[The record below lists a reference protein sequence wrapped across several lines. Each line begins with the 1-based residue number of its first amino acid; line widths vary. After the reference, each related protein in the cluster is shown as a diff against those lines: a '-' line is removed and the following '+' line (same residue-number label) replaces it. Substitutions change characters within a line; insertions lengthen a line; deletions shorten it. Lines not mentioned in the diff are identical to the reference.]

1 MWDTNDY
8 SLRRHNTFGLDV
20 RCMRFA
26 EYGSVEELRG
36 LLAELRECPVRRLL
50 HIGGGSNLLFRADFD
65 GLVLHSGILDFDI
78 VRTDGDAVYVRAGA
92 GERWDD
98 FVAWTVAMDLYGAE
112 NLSLIPGE
120 VGASAVQNI
129 GAYGAEAKD
138 IIDSVEAIDVATGE
152 VVHIPVA
159 ECGYGYRT
167 SRFKTTDAGRYIILS
182 VTYRLAQR
190 FTPNLTYGG
199 LRREVEA
206 RGIDPAD
213 LTAADVRRI
222 VIEVRRQKLPDPED
236 KGNAGSFF
244 VNPIVSRDRFMDI
257 WQHHPEMPSYD
268 AGQDV
273 KIPAGWLVEQC
284 GWRGR
289 RLGPAGVYDRQALVL
304 VNEGGATGADIV
316 ALSRAIQTDVCRQF
330 GVWLQPEV
338 MFV

>member
-112 NLSLIPGE
+112 
-120 VGASAVQNI
+120 
-129 GAYGAEAKD
+129 AKD

-167 SRFKTTDAGRYIILS
+167 SRFKTKDAGRYIILS

-206 RGIDPAD
+206 RGIDPVD
-213 LTAADVRRI
+213 LTAADGLLTATAAAEGIAVL
-222 VIEVRRQKLPDPED
+222 KL
-236 KGNAGSFF
+236 KA
-244 VNPIVSRDRFMDI
+244 
-257 WQHHPEMPSYD
+257 SY
-268 AGQDV
+268 
-273 KIPAGWLVEQC
+273 IPLHG
-284 GWRGR
+284 
-289 RLGPAGVYDRQALVL
+289 
-304 VNEGGATGADIV
+304 
-316 ALSRAIQTDVCRQF
+316 
-330 GVWLQPEV
+330 
-338 MFV
+338 

>member
-167 SRFKTTDAGRYIILS
+167 SRFKTKDAGRYIILS

-206 RGIDPAD
+206 RGIDPVD

-222 VIEVRRQKLPDPED
+222 VIEVRRQKTARPRGQGQRRLLFRQPHREPRPLRGHLAAPPRNAQLRRGPGGQDTGRMAGGTVRLAGAAARSGRRVRPP
-236 KGNAGSFF
+236 GAGS
-244 VNPIVSRDRFMDI
+244 
-257 WQHHPEMPSYD
+257 
-268 AGQDV
+268 GQ
-273 KIPAGWLVEQC
+273 
-284 GWRGR
+284 RGR
-289 RLGPAGVYDRQALVL
+289 RY
-304 VNEGGATGADIV
+304 GG
-316 ALSRAIQTDVCRQF
+316 
-330 GVWLQPEV
+330 
-338 MFV
+338 